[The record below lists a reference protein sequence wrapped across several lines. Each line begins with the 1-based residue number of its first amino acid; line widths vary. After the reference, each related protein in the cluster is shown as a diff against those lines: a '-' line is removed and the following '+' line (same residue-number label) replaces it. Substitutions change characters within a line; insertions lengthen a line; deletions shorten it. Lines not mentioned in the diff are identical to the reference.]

1 MMRKLLILLMILSPT
16 MVAEQKIYRTENEAC
31 LVSFSDRLPLIDP
44 DNADEVK
51 AEEVVIDSKGMNTL
65 PSSFY
70 SEAIKQ
76 NEREQ
81 QANARDKVKQERAVD
96 EKIAKTIIALQ
107 QAEQELEAGQVRN
120 ARDLLA
126 KSGGGTRLAP
136 AYLDRVSTL
145 IANRD
150 AAQVKLEKL
159 YRQKSKF

>member
-1 MMRKLLILLMILSPT
+1 
-16 MVAEQKIYRTENEAC
+16 
-31 LVSFSDRLPLIDP
+31 
-44 DNADEVK
+44 
-51 AEEVVIDSKGMNTL
+51 MNTL

-120 ARDLLA
+120 ASDLLA

-145 IANRD
+145 TANRD